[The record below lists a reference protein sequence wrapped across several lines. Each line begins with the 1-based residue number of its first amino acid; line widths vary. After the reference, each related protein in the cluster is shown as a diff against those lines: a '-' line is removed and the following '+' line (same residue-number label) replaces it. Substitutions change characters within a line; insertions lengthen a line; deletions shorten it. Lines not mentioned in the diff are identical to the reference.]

1 MPLLELAHVEA
12 DHEVLAPEERL
23 RERPG
28 ELGLADAG
36 RAEEEEAPHRP
47 VGVAEAGARAADR
60 LRDRAHRLVLADDA
74 AVELLLEGEQAL
86 PLFRRQLRHRDPGR
100 ARHDL
105 GDVVGRDLRGPLPPL
120 AALVELAA
128 ARVQLI
134 PELAGAVVVLG

>member
-1 MPLLELAHVEA
+1 MLKTSGCAFSISSKSRTEYGRRRTLLGELACLLVPDVARRSAHEPGDGVPLLELAHVEA

-60 LRDRAHRLVLADDA
+60 LRDRAHRLVLA
-74 AVELLLEGEQAL
+74 
-86 PLFRRQLRHRDPGR
+86 
-100 ARHDL
+100 
-105 GDVVGRDLRGPLPPL
+105 
-120 AALVELAA
+120 
-128 ARVQLI
+128 
-134 PELAGAVVVLG
+134 